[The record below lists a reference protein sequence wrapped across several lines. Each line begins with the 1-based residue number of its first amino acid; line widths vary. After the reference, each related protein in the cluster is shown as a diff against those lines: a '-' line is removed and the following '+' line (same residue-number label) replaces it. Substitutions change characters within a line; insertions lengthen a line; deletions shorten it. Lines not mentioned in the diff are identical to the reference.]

1 VSFEPGGA
9 AAPDWTRL
17 SDDPNDREA
26 KRAVQR
32 YLDQVR
38 RVHTDCGLLE
48 FIERELEGRSVL
60 DIGVVSHSARYFD
73 QPDWRHGRIARR
85 ASRCVGVD
93 ILAPLVEELWQRGF
107 DVRCVD
113 ATSGAD
119 LGERF
124 ERVFIGDVLEH
135 VENSV
140 ALARFAARHLAPG
153 GRILAATPNPF
164 SRKFFRRFR
173 RDGTAIVNLDHLC
186 WITPTQAMEIA
197 RRAGLGLSAYH
208 LAKRFS
214 PARLWLKR
222 IAWRFAPLEYSF
234 PDFVYEFSLRD

>member
-1 VSFEPGGA
+1 MPPPEAPA
-9 AAPDWTRL
+9 AVDWTRI
-17 SDDPNDREA
+17 SDDPNDAQARG
-26 KRAVQR
+26 AVQR
-32 YLDQVR
+32 YLVSVR

-48 FIERELEGRSVL
+48 FVEQCVAQRSVL

-73 QPDWRHGRIARR
+73 QPDWRHGHIARHAR
-85 ASRCVGVD
+85 RCVGID
-93 ILAPLVEELWQRGF
+93 ILMPLVEELRQRGF

-113 ATSGAD
+113 ATSDAD

-135 VENSV
+135 VDNTV
-140 ALARFAARHLAPG
+140 ALLRFAARHLEAG
-153 GRILAATPNPF
+153 GRIYASTPNPF

-197 RRAGLGLSAYH
+197 RRAGLALSAYH
-208 LAKRFS
+208 LIKRFS
-214 PARLWLKR
+214 PARRLLKR
-222 IAWRFAPLEYSF
+222 LAWRFAPLEYSF
-234 PDFVYEFSLRD
+234 PDFVYEFAARG